1 MRRQSDRV
9 KMNNNK
15 ISRKWVNNK
24 MWSSC
29 KFNIRFQWRK
39 FHRPNS
45 RVNIWTFRLPQSD
58 GACNLKKDWVL
69 TICCGLHGCDIY
81 LHSGNTGK
89 QLSLKT
95 LAFECNSI
103 EYDIVIC
110 DYAINIPVP
119 QSRCCHRLHVSHAN
133 ASCRG
138 RTLLPQCKHA
148 SLSFSRAPFSE
159 AIFSL
164 SILT

>member
-1 MRRQSDRV
+1 MLT
-9 KMNNNK
+9 
-15 ISRKWVNNK
+15 I
-24 MWSSC
+24 C
-29 KFNIRFQWRK
+29 C
-39 FHRPNS
+39 
-45 RVNIWTFRLPQSD
+45 RLHGCDIYLHSGNTGKQLSLKTLAFECNLIVR
-58 GACNLKKDWVL
+58 ACNLKKDWVL